1 MKPKWT
7 VNGVKGKYPLEAVN
21 IPWKAFGGAFPGKM
35 PYKEAVKGAVKTPQ
49 SLSKGSFPVILLSVN
64 DVKVCRSWN
73 KHLEPQILPKTI
85 KPICFFY
92 SDYCSG

>member
-35 PYKEAVKGAVKTPQ
+35 PYKEAVKTPQ
-49 SLSKGSFPVILLSVN
+49 NLSKGSFPVTLLTIQSV
-64 DVKVCRSWN
+64 DET
-73 KHLEPQILPKTI
+73 HPFE
-85 KPICFFY
+85 
-92 SDYCSG
+92 